1 MNKNF
6 AFLTSVPQIPEMPD
20 DLSREDEFCWIVYQM
35 KELNLIL
42 QAYAAQELHVDE
54 KQFVSYFY
62 TVRDLLI
69 NEMRRE
75 RVDVSPSTMLSLKE
89 TLDELLVNL
98 ARRNPRAQ

>member
-1 MNKNF
+1 
-6 AFLTSVPQIPEMPD
+6 
-20 DLSREDEFCWIVYQM
+20 M

>member
-42 QAYAAQELHVDE
+42 QAYAAQQLLHVDKKE
-54 KQFVSYFY
+54 FVSYFY

-69 NEMRRE
+69 SLMRKE
-75 RVDVSPSTMLSLKE
+75 RVDVSPSTMSSLKE

-98 ARRNPRAQ
+98 GRRN